1 MSLDTYF
8 YMITYIRE
16 WVLSIIELE
25 SSENLISLSD
35 YAPVCRRA
43 GIMKRLHRLEILN

>member
-1 MSLDTYF
+1 
-8 YMITYIRE
+8 MITYIRE

-35 YAPVCRRA
+35 YTLPAVGRCAIEGARN
-43 GIMKRLHRLEILN
+43 GFLELSKILLD